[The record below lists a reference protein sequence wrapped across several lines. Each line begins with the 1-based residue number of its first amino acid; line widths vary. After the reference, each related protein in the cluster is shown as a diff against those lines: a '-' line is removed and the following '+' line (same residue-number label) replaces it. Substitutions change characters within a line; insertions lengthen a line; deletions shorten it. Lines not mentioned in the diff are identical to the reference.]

1 MRVLSRAEPSPG
13 ATLPRFTGGKSR
25 GAAGPAGPGLVR
37 FSGPM
42 AGRTADGAGRYQ
54 SVTFGRDAGPL
65 LRQTSGRAIRLAFGC
80 EWWAWILAISTRP
93 RVSLPP
99 GRVAE
104 QGSGPAARL
113 GGARRRGSVRGGL
126 RSAWLGAAYGLIR
139 KVVRD
144 PAQSEEVAQEV
155 LLEVWRTASRFDP
168 AKGTAATWV
177 MTIAHR
183 RAVDRVRSATATAA
197 RDQQA
202 APPPPL
208 PTTRWPNAVEASLTR
223 ERVRH
228 CLEGLTELQRESI
241 TLAYY
246 GGYSYPQVAKLLGA
260 ALSTIK
266 TRITGRADPD
276 AGLPGGEL
284 DEAAAVTTC
293 TPSAASTS
301 STRWTAPPSG
311 TGTSTI
317 CAAAR
322 PAPA

>member
-1 MRVLSRAEPSPG
+1 VA
-13 ATLPRFTGGKSR
+13 R
-25 GAAGPAGPGLVR
+25 GDEAAFEAVY
-37 FSGPM
+37 
-42 AGRTADGAGRYQ
+42 D
-54 SVTFGRDAGPL
+54 
-65 LRQTSGRAIRLAFGC
+65 RLA
-80 EWWAWILAISTRP
+80 
-93 RVSLPP
+93 
-99 GRVAE
+99 
-104 QGSGPAARL
+104 
-113 GGARRRGSVRGGL
+113 
-126 RSAWLGAAYGLIR
+126 GAAYGLIR

-202 APPPPL
+202 APPPPADDEVAD
-208 PTTRWPNAVEASLTR
+208 AVEASLTR

-228 CLEGLTELQRESI
+228 CLGGLTELQRESI

-266 TRITGRADPD
+266 TRIRD
-276 AGLPGGEL
+276 GLIRMRDCLGAIG
-284 DEAAAVTTC
+284 
-293 TPSAASTS
+293 
-301 STRWTAPPSG
+301 
-311 TGTSTI
+311 
-317 CAAAR
+317 
-322 PAPA
+322 